1 LQVSRRNLAFLH
13 GIEIL
18 EELVEVEGDVVGLLL
33 LIGFLLRWWG
43 WRLWRWGWQRRRRL
57 STGLAA
63 MP

>member
-13 GIEIL
+13 GVEIL

-43 WRLWRWGWQRRRRL
+43 WRWWRRRRRL
-57 STGLAA
+57 CTGLAA